1 MANSS
6 KKIFFSDLIGSSYK
20 DWERTQIIFDGG
32 TGTGKTYF
40 ILNRLGNYAKQAN
53 RKILYLCNRSEL
65 KYQICCKV
73 KQLRLQNTIWVMTYQ
88 DLQNKLKSHKTIPY
102 YEYIIADECHYFTN
116 DALFNE
122 YTDLSYKYLEEQK
135 ACVVIYISAT
145 AKVFFNWIK
154 RQKQITDDHYFLIA
168 KDYSYV
174 HSVCFY
180 EKKQLIPKIDEI
192 LETEGNSKIIVFCN
206 SIDRMLEL
214 HKKYG
219 DLANY
224 CASKN
229 ASKVKD
235 ICEEKSIYEHP
246 DGTVT
251 FDKRILIATKVLDN
265 GIDIKDAAVKHIFSE
280 ILDADSAIQALGR
293 KRKISE
299 NDTCTFYLKNYSGQ
313 AIQGMLNTNDYQL
326 DPVIEYRVNYP
337 RFVELYGQ
345 NRKRIR
351 NNKIFYT
358 KFADDR
364 ENIQLAYNE
373 MRFNKYLMDNIILN
387 DMKEKSYKNVM
398 VDLLGSTVSG
408 KINDLDIHVDKKDEF
423 LEYLKSIEGKWLY
436 DTDRKEITKRFEL
449 IGLKLRRE
457 GINTLNGALEDNY
470 KNKYKCRFRN
480 KYLDD
485 AGKLTKTYL
494 VDNRKVLPD
503 GSLNKMRNK
512 MYWIL
517 E

>member
-192 LETEGNSKIIVFCN
+192 LETEGNSKIL
-206 SIDRMLEL
+206 S
-214 HKKYG
+214 
-219 DLANY
+219 
-224 CASKN
+224 
-229 ASKVKD
+229 
-235 ICEEKSIYEHP
+235 
-246 DGTVT
+246 
-251 FDKRILIATKVLDN
+251 LI
-265 GIDIKDAAVKHIFSE
+265 HI
-280 ILDADSAIQALGR
+280 
-293 KRKISE
+293 
-299 NDTCTFYLKNYSGQ
+299 
-313 AIQGMLNTNDYQL
+313 
-326 DPVIEYRVNYP
+326 
-337 RFVELYGQ
+337 
-345 NRKRIR
+345 
-351 NNKIFYT
+351 
-358 KFADDR
+358 
-364 ENIQLAYNE
+364 
-373 MRFNKYLMDNIILN
+373 
-387 DMKEKSYKNVM
+387 
-398 VDLLGSTVSG
+398 
-408 KINDLDIHVDKKDEF
+408 
-423 LEYLKSIEGKWLY
+423 
-436 DTDRKEITKRFEL
+436 
-449 IGLKLRRE
+449 
-457 GINTLNGALEDNY
+457 
-470 KNKYKCRFRN
+470 
-480 KYLDD
+480 
-485 AGKLTKTYL
+485 
-494 VDNRKVLPD
+494 
-503 GSLNKMRNK
+503 
-512 MYWIL
+512 
-517 E
+517 